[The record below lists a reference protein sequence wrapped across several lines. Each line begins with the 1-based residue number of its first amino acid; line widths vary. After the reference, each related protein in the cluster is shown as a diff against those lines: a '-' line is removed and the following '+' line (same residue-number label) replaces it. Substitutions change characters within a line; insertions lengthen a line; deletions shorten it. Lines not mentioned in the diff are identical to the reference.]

1 MYAGITSLK
10 IEKSDKND
18 DIIIG
23 MLSKE
28 GEYVIFDQ
36 KILVAETPK
45 INEWLTLID
54 K

>member
-10 IEKSDKND
+10 IEKSDKNE

-28 GEYVIFDQ
+28 GEYVPFDQ
-36 KILVAETPK
+36 KVFIAEDPK
-45 INEWLTLID
+45 INEWLTKID